1 MAGVTLLSASALA
14 NPTTT
19 IPLKTRVSNAVDLTR
34 GALQAM
40 QGDATFTLDFNE
52 QTGLCG
58 RANATF
64 KIANP
69 SHPQKEVQQA
79 WFSFSPSITRF
90 EHMLT
95 SGGNARSVLLPL
107 PNTGNSSISLRF
119 NSSISFGKT
128 ATEVALGEFN
138 GFQTLGL
145 HNSSKQLVSLCSE
158 TSKNIQ
164 DIRTFM
170 ASVGYVASQVQGRE
184 GASGDPA
191 RCSLSV
197 TAQPLPSCAT
207 CARPPAIQRRV
218 GLGGTCSSPKIF
230 SRIPN
235 ADLARAIGGTP
246 GQPLPHLSCRTPP
259 SSGTTP
265 AQVDEIPLRMLSSAQ
280 QEELRKDLEFYATN
294 QTTCSGM

>member
-1 MAGVTLLSASALA
+1 MRPSIRLCCGPVNFSVPVYQAREGAGYVLISVGLGPFTHTRRGPSPQKAQSAL
-14 NPTTT
+14 
-19 IPLKTRVSNAVDLTR
+19 
-34 GALQAM
+34 
-40 QGDATFTLDFNE
+40 LDH
-52 QTGLCG
+52 L
-58 RANATF
+58 R
-64 KIANP
+64 
-69 SHPQKEVQQA
+69 QQA
-79 WFSFSPSITRF
+79 R
-90 EHMLT
+90 E
-95 SGGNARSVLLPL
+95 A
-107 PNTGNSSISLRF
+107 
-119 NSSISFGKT
+119 
-128 ATEVALGEFN
+128 
-138 GFQTLGL
+138 
-145 HNSSKQLVSLCSE
+145 
-158 TSKNIQ
+158 KNIQ